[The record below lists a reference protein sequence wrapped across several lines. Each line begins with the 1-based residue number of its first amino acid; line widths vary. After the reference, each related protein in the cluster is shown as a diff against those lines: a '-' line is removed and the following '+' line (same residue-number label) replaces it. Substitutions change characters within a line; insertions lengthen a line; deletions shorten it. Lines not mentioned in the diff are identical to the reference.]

1 MQERHLVAAGA
12 INMFIAV
19 AAGAFGVHALKQS
32 LIPEMLTIWHTAATY
47 QMIHALGL
55 IAIGMLMPR
64 YQTGLIKRAGIT
76 MLLGILIFSGSLY
89 ALAISGI
96 RILGAITPVG
106 GLAFL
111 AAWAMLA
118 WTALTHKS

>member
-19 AAGAFGVHALKQS
+19 AAGAFGAHALKHS
-32 LIPEMLTIWHTAATY
+32 LSADMLAVWQTAAHY

-55 IAIGMLMPR
+55 IAIAILMPR
-64 YQTGLIKRAGIT
+64 YQTVLLKRAGII

-96 RILGAITPVG
+96 RVLGVITPVG
-106 GLAFL
+106 GVAFL
-111 AAWAMLA
+111 IA
-118 WTALTHKS
+118 WTMLTWAAATYKS

>member
-19 AAGAFGVHALKQS
+19 AAGAFGAHALKQS
-32 LIPEMLTIWHTAATY
+32 LSPEMLTIWHTAATY

>member
-19 AAGAFGVHALKQS
+19 AAGAFGAHALKHS
-32 LIPEMLTIWHTAATY
+32 LSADMLAVWQTAAHY

-55 IAIGMLMPR
+55 IAIAILMPR
-64 YQTGLIKRAGIT
+64 YQTVLLKRAGII

-96 RILGAITPVG
+96 RVLGVITPVG
-106 GLAFL
+106 GVAFL
-111 AAWAMLA
+111 IA
-118 WTALTHKS
+118 WTMQTWAAATYKS